1 MEVPCVRV
9 ERERG
14 EETRRRL
21 ADADLVADEWEIEVA
36 DGWLYVPVT
45 DAAAVPEDL
54 TVVSRDVGER
64 DTQDTPADL
73 LGFEPSYERLGDI
86 AILDEDDPD
95 RAREIADAVMAS
107 DLPVKTV
114 VNRASK
120 VKGELRVRDW
130 EVLAGDG
137 TETVHREYGCE
148 FLLDVAEV
156 YFSPRLATERHRVAE
171 QVGEGPR
178 PSENASSARHERSEG
193 LDEANGE
200 AVSRDDPRASGERA
214 LDMFAGVGP
223 FVVPFAKRGAEVVGV
238 DLNERAVEYLRENAR
253 RNGVEDRVTAISGDV
268 RDVVSGSSDESD
280 GVSTS
285 EVSRGSSRP
294 EGSDGVREVA
304 PDYEDWA
311 DRVVMNLPHSADE
324 FLDTAVTLVGDEC
337 VLHYYD
343 IQHED
348 DPFGPG
354 EAAIRAAAEPEYE
367 VEVETQRVVRSYA
380 PHELNVC
387 LDVRLSR

>member
-21 ADADLVADEWEIEVA
+21 ADEDLLADEWQIEVA
-36 DGWLYVPVT
+36 AGDLYLPVT
-45 DAAAVPEDL
+45 DPERVPEDL
-54 TVVSRDVGER
+54 TVADRSVGER
-64 DTQDTPADL
+64 ETPDTPTDL
-73 LGFEPSYERLGDI
+73 LGFEPTYERLGDI
-86 AILDEDDPD
+86 VILDEDDPE
-95 RAREIADAVMAS
+95 RAREIADAVVAS
-107 DLPVKTV
+107 DIPVETV
-114 VNRASK
+114 VNRASE

-130 EVLAGDG
+130 EVLVGES

-171 QVGEGPR
+171 QVEAGEH
-178 PSENASSARHERSEG
+178 AF
-193 LDEANGE
+193 
-200 AVSRDDPRASGERA
+200 
-214 LDMFAGVGP
+214 DMFAGVGP
-223 FVVPFAKRGAEVVGV
+223 FVVPFAERGAEVAGV

-253 RNGVEDRVTAISGDV
+253 RNDVADSVTAIQGDV
-268 RDVVSGSSDESD
+268 RDVVSGSSD
-280 GVSTS
+280 V
-285 EVSRGSSRP
+285 
-294 EGSDGVREVA
+294 SDGVREVA
-304 PDYEDWA
+304 PDYENWA

-324 FLDTAVTLVGDEC
+324 FLDSAVEVAGDDC

-354 EAAIRAAAEPEYE
+354 EAAIRDAAEPDYE
-367 VEVETQRVVRSYA
+367 VEVETRHVVRSYA